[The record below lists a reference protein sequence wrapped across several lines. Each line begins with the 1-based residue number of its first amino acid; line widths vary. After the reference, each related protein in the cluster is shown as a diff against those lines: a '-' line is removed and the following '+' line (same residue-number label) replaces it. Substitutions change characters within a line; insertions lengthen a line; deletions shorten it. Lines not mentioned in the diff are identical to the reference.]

1 MLSRLQRCQGGDH
14 EVERVCSVGWR
25 LRWDRVVHA
34 AQLATRHASRHTAH
48 VSSSDQVVDRDR
60 LRLRLLSAALDL
72 ARRAGPGARVLVAD
86 AEGWAIDARTSDG
99 GRATG
104 VVRLATAEERGS

>member
-1 MLSRLQRCQGGDH
+1 M
-14 EVERVCSVGWR
+14 
-25 LRWDRVVHA
+25 
-34 AQLATRHASRHTAH
+34 
-48 VSSSDQVVDRDR
+48 SSSDQVVDRDR

-72 ARRAGPGARVLVAD
+72 ARQAGPGARVLVAD
-86 AEGWAIDARTSDG
+86 AEGWAIDARTADG